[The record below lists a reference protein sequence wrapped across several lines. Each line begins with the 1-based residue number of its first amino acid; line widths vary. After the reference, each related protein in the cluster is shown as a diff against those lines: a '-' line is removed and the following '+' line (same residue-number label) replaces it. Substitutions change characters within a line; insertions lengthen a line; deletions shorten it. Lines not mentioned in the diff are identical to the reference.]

1 MKTIVQK
8 EIKVNASNRQRGA
21 ALLITVVVM
30 LALTI
35 LALASTNANQ
45 SQALMVR
52 NSQFRFE
59 MFNASYSEIDAQLS
73 GINAQNIS
81 KGIPPHINYLIDGDA
96 GTKIYTDAA
105 KNLPGAPVFNDLT
118 SITDPDIEKAV
129 TQSYRGQCRVIGE
142 QLGAGIE
149 KIRCNELQ
157 IDASTKMARTE
168 IKSDQSQIFE
178 YRTLAE

>member
-1 MKTIVQK
+1 MKNIVQK
-8 EIKVNASNRQRGA
+8 KIKVDISSHQRGA

-52 NSQFRFE
+52 NAQFRFE
-59 MFNASYSEIDAQLS
+59 MFNASYSEIDAQ
-73 GINAQNIS
+73 IRDVNARDITD
-81 KGIPPHINYLIDGDA
+81 GIPANINYLIDA
-96 GTKIYTDAA
+96 NPGTALYTDAA
-105 KNLPGAPVFNDLT
+105 KNPPGAPDFDGLT
-118 SITDPDIEKAV
+118 SISDTDIEKDV
-129 TQSYRGQCRVIGE
+129 VQTYRGQCRVLGE
-142 QLGAGIE
+142 QIGVGSE

-178 YRTLAE
+178 YQTLAE